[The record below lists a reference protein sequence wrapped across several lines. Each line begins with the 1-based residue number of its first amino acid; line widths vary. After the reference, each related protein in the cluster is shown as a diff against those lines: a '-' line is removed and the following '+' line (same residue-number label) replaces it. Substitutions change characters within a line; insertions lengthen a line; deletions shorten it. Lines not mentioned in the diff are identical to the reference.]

1 MCWCGPTRPTA
12 SWRIAVRWRA
22 RAMWFRRS
30 SSPPNA
36 MPSRPSGATLWE
48 SPYNRRHVFRSQPV
62 ARQCVPHLRS
72 GDRGPATLLPDAADE
87 PVEFA
92 SAGLS
97 ADRAD
102 RQCQMPVLRRR
113 VHPAPWKPVRAE
125 PVLRL
130 LRTAVR
136 GPGGQGAWF
145 VHAAAD
151 APVTRDWVSVRYWM
165 ARYAVVARH

>member
-1 MCWCGPTRPTA
+1 
-12 SWRIAVRWRA
+12 
-22 RAMWFRRS
+22 
-30 SSPPNA
+30 
-36 MPSRPSGATLWE
+36 
-48 SPYNRRHVFRSQPV
+48 
-62 ARQCVPHLRS
+62 
-72 GDRGPATLLPDAADE
+72 E

-113 VHPAPWKPVRAE
+113 VHAAPLNPVPAE

-136 GPGGQGAWF
+136 GPAGQGAWF
-145 VHAAAD
+145 VNAAAD
-151 APVTRDWVSVRYWM
+151 APVTRDWFSVRYWM
-165 ARYAVVARH
+165 ARDAVVARHTGRGAAIGFEESGRRFLLRHYLRGGMAAALSA